1 MNGMIFELASVNL
14 FTIFLILFCAF
25 GLIRLIKIRLED

>member
-14 FTIFLILFCAF
+14 LTIFLILFCAF
-25 GLIRLIKIRLED
+25 GFIRIIKTHLED